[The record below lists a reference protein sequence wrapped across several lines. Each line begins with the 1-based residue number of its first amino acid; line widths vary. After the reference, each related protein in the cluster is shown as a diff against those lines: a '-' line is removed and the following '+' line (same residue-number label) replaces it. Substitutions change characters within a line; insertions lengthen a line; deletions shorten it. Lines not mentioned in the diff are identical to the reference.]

1 MSPIYPKS
9 CVISFALNLFTIY
22 FVFDFHTQKLNA
34 YSNYFHPKFKV
45 DFYFY
50 LHCKNTNKCKLK
62 QIKYVF
68 LKVAININERE
79 RYWVLIYLNN
89 LSWQELIQL
98 FYLNFVCKLILMQ
111 TRINQVFHIFT
122 TQILNAAFRVKL
134 SHWQWPSD
142 NRSNEMCFQFAWR
155 LIQIHKSG
163 KSI

>member
-1 MSPIYPKS
+1 MI
-9 CVISFALNLFTIY
+9 
-22 FVFDFHTQKLNA
+22 
-34 YSNYFHPKFKV
+34 
-45 DFYFY
+45 
-50 LHCKNTNKCKLK
+50 
-62 QIKYVF
+62 
-68 LKVAININERE
+68 
-79 RYWVLIYLNN
+79 WIYLNN

-142 NRSNEMCFQFAWR
+142 DQCNEMCFQFAWR

-163 KSI
+163 KSIWINEMWMNNADNRTVRLLQTSCCWHRQWNVIYCECHQSANEHQSTHNWVSVTCVIA